1 MQAILC
7 RELAGPDA
15 LILADLPAPEPGAC
29 HVRLRVVAAGVNFAD
44 SLITQ
49 GRYQEKPSLPFVPGL
64 EAAGRI
70 EKIGAGVQ
78 GFEPGQRVLALF
90 DHGAFAEA
98 AIARADDV
106 VPLPETMDD
115 ATAAGF
121 AIVYG
126 TAYGAL
132 AWRAGL
138 LPGETLLVHGA
149 ASGVG
154 LAAVECGKAMK
165 ARVIA
170 TARGE
175 ARLRV
180 AAEHGADAV
189 IDGDHPELVAEIRRL
204 APSGVD
210 VAFDP
215 VGGTLFDAALRCM
228 AWEGRIVTIG
238 FASGTVPQIPAN
250 HLLVKNVAVFGFYFG
265 SYRRRD
271 PARLRQGFET
281 LFGWHAAGRIRP
293 LVAHRLKLAD
303 AALAIGLLTSRRAT
317 GKVVLTT

>member
-7 RELAGPDA
+7 RELAGPSA
-15 LILADLPAPEPGAC
+15 LVLTELPAPEPGAC
-29 HVRLRVVAAGVNFAD
+29 HVRLRVAAAGVNFAD

-49 GRYQEKPSLPFVPGL
+49 GRYQEKPALPFVPGF

-70 EKIGAGVQ
+70 EKVGAGVQ
-78 GFEPGQRVLALF
+78 GFEPGQRVLALL

-154 LAAVECGKAMK
+154 LAAVACGKAMK

-180 AAEHGADAV
+180 AAEYGADAV
-189 IDGDHPELVAEIRRL
+189 IDGGHPDLVAEIRRL
-204 APSGVD
+204 APNGVD

-215 VGGTLFDAALRCM
+215 VGGALFDASLRCM
-228 AWEGRIVTIG
+228 AWEGRIVLVG

-250 HLLVKNVAVFGFYFG
+250 HLLVKNVAALGFYFG

-271 PARLRQGFET
+271 PARLRQGFKT
-281 LFGWHAAGRIRP
+281 LFDWHADGRIRP
-293 LVAHRLKLAD
+293 PPPQRLPLAE
-303 AALAIGLLTSRRAT
+303 AREAIGLLVERRTT
-317 GKVVLTT
+317 GKIVLTT